1 MTLAIFGI
9 DNDGINLALNL
20 LILFLV
26 VIYLSLVAWVYLDA
40 RRRLEDPVLVA
51 CATVAALIPLAGP
64 IVYSILRPPELL
76 ADSRERELEIR
87 AAELRV
93 RQLEESSCP
102 NCEHPVE
109 RTYLRCPECRA
120 RIKDPCESCGKP
132 VDPRWTL
139 CPYCET
145 PNRRAQAASASPPS
159 KRRGIPG
166 RSKESSRPSEGR
178 KPRSQSQPQ
187 ARPSSSSQSRPQRS
201 PASVRSSETRPLKT
215 PTKDDASPSSS
226 SESSASSSSSSS
238 SPRQQPSRGSSG
250 GSGASSKS
258 SPPSR
263 GSSASRERPKRS

>member
-26 VIYLSLVAWVYLDA
+26 VIYLALVAWVYLDA

-51 CATVAALIPLAGP
+51 CATVASLIPLAGP

-76 ADSRERELEIR
+76 ADARERELEIR
-87 AAELRV
+87 ASELRV

-145 PNRRAQAASASPPS
+145 PNRRAQAASAAPPS
-159 KRRGIPG
+159 KRRGVPRKQDPS
-166 RSKESSRPSEGR
+166 RSSESRQAAQASR
-178 KPRSQSQPQ
+178 
-187 ARPSSSSQSRPQRS
+187 SSSASQSRPQRS

-215 PTKDDASPSSS
+215 LPDGERPSSGAKR
-226 SESSASSSSSSS
+226 SASTPAAPSSSSSSS
-238 SPRQQPSRGSSG
+238 SSSSQRQQPSRGGSSG
-250 GSGASSKS
+250 SGQGSS
-258 SPPSR
+258 PSR
-263 GSSASRERPKRS
+263 GSSSRERPERS